1 MSNVNSILIIGLGMI
16 GSSIALSS
24 KSKGLKVHGFDLDS
38 SINDIA
44 IKDNIID
51 KSAESLEEINSQEYI
66 NDIDLVVIAVP
77 PKQTLDVILNLDQI
91 WNSKTTITD
100 TSSVKNHIKLD
111 DKVTNIVLSH
121 PIAGSDKSG
130 LSAADKNLFTNRKN
144 VLCNPFEADKEHI
157 ERVEIF
163 WRDALQ
169 MRTSIMSVSEHDLIF
184 AMTSHLPH
192 LISYALIDSIRLSP
206 TQVSDNAGGGLK
218 EFLRLSG
225 SNPEMWRDIFILNRV
240 DLIKALAG
248 MQVSLNNL
256 LELITESKEIPDV
269 FSHLEMLKDELDEI
283 KSFKEDKF

>member
-24 KSKGLKVHGFDLDS
+24 KSKGLKVSGFDLDA
-38 SINDIA
+38 SINNIA
-44 IKDNIID
+44 LKDNIID
-51 KSAESLEEINSQEYI
+51 NSAESLEEINSQEYI
-66 NDIDLVVIAVP
+66 KDIDLVVIAVP

-91 WNSKTTITD
+91 WNTKTTITD

-111 DKVTNIVLSH
+111 DKVSNIVLSH

-130 LSAADKNLFTNRKN
+130 LNAADKNLFTNRKN
-144 VLCNPFEADKEHI
+144 VICNPFEADKEHI
-157 ERVEIF
+157 DKVETF

-169 MRTSIMSVSEHDLIF
+169 MRTSVMSVSEHDLIF
-184 AMTSHLPH
+184 AITSHLPH

-206 TQVSDNAGGGLK
+206 TQVGDNAGGGLK

-225 SNPEMWRDIFILNRV
+225 SNSEMWRDVFILNRV

>member
-1 MSNVNSILIIGLGMI
+1 MSNVNSIVIIGLGMI
-16 GSSIALSS
+16 GSSIALSA
-24 KSKGLKVHGFDLDS
+24 KSKGLKVSGFDLDS

-44 IKDNIID
+44 LKDNIID
-51 KSAESLEEINSQEYI
+51 NSAESLEEINSKEYI
-66 NDIDLVVIAVP
+66 KDIDLVVIAVP
-77 PKQTLDVILNLDQI
+77 PKQTLDVISNLDQI
-91 WNSKTTITD
+91 WNTKTTITD

-111 DKVTNIVLSH
+111 DKVSNIVLSH

-130 LSAADKNLFTNRKN
+130 LNAADKNLFTNRKN
-144 VLCNPFEADKEHI
+144 VICNPFEADKEHI
-157 ERVEIF
+157 DKVETF

-169 MRTSIMSVSEHDLIF
+169 MRTSVMSVSEHDLIF

-206 TQVSDNAGGGLK
+206 TQVGDNAGGGLK

>member
-24 KSKGLKVHGFDLDS
+24 KSKGLKVSGFDLDA

-66 NDIDLVVIAVP
+66 KDIDLVVIAVP

-91 WNSKTTITD
+91 WNTKTTITD

-111 DKVTNIVLSH
+111 DKVSNIVLSH

-130 LSAADKNLFTNRKN
+130 LNAADKNLFTNRKN
-144 VLCNPFEADKEHI
+144 VICNPFEADKDHI
-157 ERVEIF
+157 DRVETF

-169 MRTSIMSVSEHDLIF
+169 MRTSVMSVSEHDLIF

-206 TQVSDNAGGGLK
+206 TQVGDNAGGGLK

-225 SNPEMWRDIFILNRV
+225 SNSEMWRDVFILNRV

>member
-24 KSKGLKVHGFDLDS
+24 KSKGLKVSGFDLDS

-44 IKDNIID
+44 INDNIID
-51 KSAESLEEINSQEYI
+51 KSAESLEEINSLEYI
-66 NDIDLVVIAVP
+66 KDIDLVLIAVP

-91 WNSKTTITD
+91 WNSRTTITE

-111 DKVTNIVLSH
+111 DKVSNIVLSH

-130 LSAADKNLFTNRKN
+130 LNGADKNLFTNRKN
-144 VLCNPFEADKEHI
+144 VICNPFEADKEHI
-157 ERVEIF
+157 DRVETF

-169 MRTSIMSVSEHDLIF
+169 MRTSVMSVSEHDLIF

-206 TQVSDNAGGGLK
+206 TQVGDNAGGGLK

>member
-24 KSKGLKVHGFDLDS
+24 KSKGLKVSGFDLDA

-44 IKDNIID
+44 LKDNIID
-51 KSAESLEEINSQEYI
+51 NSAESLEEINSQEYI
-66 NDIDLVVIAVP
+66 KDIDLVVIAVP

-91 WNSKTTITD
+91 WNTKTTITD

-111 DKVTNIVLSH
+111 DKVSNIVLSH

-130 LSAADKNLFTNRKN
+130 LNAADKNLFINRKS
-144 VLCNPFEADKEHI
+144 VICNPFEADKDHI
-157 ERVEIF
+157 DRVETF

-169 MRTSIMSVSEHDLIF
+169 MRTSVMSVSEHDLIF

-206 TQVSDNAGGGLK
+206 TQVGDNAGGGLK

-225 SNPEMWRDIFILNRV
+225 SNSEMWRDVFILNRV